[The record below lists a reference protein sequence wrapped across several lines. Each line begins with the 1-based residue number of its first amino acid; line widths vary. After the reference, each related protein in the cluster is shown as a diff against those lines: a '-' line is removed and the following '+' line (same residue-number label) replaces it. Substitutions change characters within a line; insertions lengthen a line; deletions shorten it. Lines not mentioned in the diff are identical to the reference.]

1 MFRCMRTTISIS
13 DALLDLA
20 KKSSR
25 ERRITLG
32 QVIEEAL
39 RTTLAVR
46 PKGTP
51 TRTKPVLVTYRGS
64 GLRDG
69 VDLNFSASLLETME
83 SES

>member
-1 MFRCMRTTISIS
+1 MRTTVSIS
-13 DALLDLA
+13 DSLLDLA

-25 ERRITLG
+25 ERRLTLG

-39 RTTLAVR
+39 RTTLVVR
-46 PKGTP
+46 PKASLG
-51 TRTKPVLVTYRGS
+51 RTKPVLVTYRGS

-69 VDLNFSASLLETME
+69 VDLNSSTSLLETME

>member
-1 MFRCMRTTISIS
+1 MRTTISIS

-46 PKGTP
+46 PKGALG
-51 TRTKPVLVTYRGS
+51 RTKPVLVTYRGL
-64 GLRDG
+64 GLREG
-69 VDLNFSASLLETME
+69 VDLNSSASLLETME